1 MHYHKFGKLF
11 VLLFLIVL
19 LAPTFAA
26 SAQSIVDP
34 YYGGR
39 QQGIIIGSE
48 GEQIG
53 IAEYWNQKN
62 RFVVEMTFFEEV
74 ILKET
79 QVYLDRGEPLY
90 DPLYKNGKPVPGKFP
105 CKNDFNY
112 AAQTFM
118 TTCEFDQVSE
128 FSWGQNRHLY
138 AAVHGDLSNND
149 FWVQPASAEFSPES
163 WITFEKSKW
172 GGYYDVLLTHPARGH
187 FIDSP
192 VFGLGYQTST
202 QWGITDLGGGFDY
215 FPSEYV
221 DFWVGSVYLGG
232 TFADHKVSPMDMFTG
247 YDTSLEYITNEDG
260 SKTLVTPVTNP
271 VINMARFLQSL
282 DADGDPKQGIT
293 ISPAVVTCLE
303 TAMVQT
309 GNTDLYFTEGGQI
322 EDILEATQEA
332 CYGVEDVTINIV
344 SYEEAKENLDKSLD
358 SNMFRKNVSKT
369 PDMSSS
375 KSKMNI
381 MRNWFPAL
389 RANNELAY
397 YVDNT
402 TGDIITG
409 VPYYDEAGDLI
420 TVATEAQPIVV
431 VYTDAVPETGAEDI
445 WVAISRDD
453 GNTFK
458 RKNVARA
465 ADRSSFDV
473 TVKEYD
479 DLGNV
484 VNEYLAPYY
493 GETKKPVMAVQDNNI
508 FVAWT
513 SKYCKGGRPTY
524 AIKLEDTPDD
534 PDTPENEYEADYPYD
549 NPYYEED
556 IWGVSGPQ
564 RSVDYAEQGFPEVG
578 EVPYSCV
585 WTARGTIVTQE
596 MIDAG
601 GYWAQLKSDG
611 TGYYQV
617 GDIQWFKPERLT
629 SGRRDANQVFMGSFD
644 GAGFAIAWQEDP
656 EGLRPGQAKGPG
668 PGWGGATTNHKT
680 DIWYSYIHMDN
691 FTLVDE
697 NYISNGDQLHENDA
711 EVLGRP
717 KALVPMHLPIRITD
731 NDVVN
736 TDNLKI
742 EIDPVTKLPPTDSDG
757 NYIFTKL
764 IPDPEEF
771 EDNNGEHTG
780 SHDYALPINNPGLC
794 VDFVKKVPYSQRDLP
809 EEEQDFRQICVTAD
823 GRLLDGNTGASR
835 PNLFLQGYQKTG
847 DNPETLHV
855 VEDGYWSAWAIFAYD
870 ESKGMGSG
878 PPDHTEGEG
887 PYGDEYLA
895 EMGKNSF
902 YQSFDFTTPPY
913 VSGGTLINLP
923 EKEYEIT
930 YDELG
935 NQTGFTLVSNVTY
948 VMDEVV
954 DENGEPVLDSE
965 GNPTYTPRL
974 DDKGLLQINYE
985 NARRP
990 RFIIQGKGNMGPS
1003 KTIMMILY
1011 KEGEEGSGRPSDI
1024 MLRRVVVPAGQ
1035 TGNPYR
1041 PENIV
1046 CNAWETVDLDP
1057 TEGVHEVT
1065 VCVDGAQNMSTVMP
1079 TVTTPS
1085 MGDPTTEDPYGAIKV
1100 VEWVQTEATLT
1111 WPSGVNHYED
1121 ARAHRGA
1128 LDKDFVI
1135 MGYSYT
1141 PNWAAYRNGNDKYD
1155 FFVRRSFDGGQ
1166 TWTTDPNGVLN
1177 FNIGTDDEGQPTAV
1191 RVEEGMEDTGTYSV
1205 VNCDTFTDPTK
1216 DAEGNVVDSTGPHY
1230 HYTVCTGY
1238 VPGEFEQARNLS
1250 QLPNAKSSVIE
1261 PRIVKAPGTYAAGV
1275 AAGHLT
1281 DQHRYGMY
1289 YVSYGTSTNPKK
1301 EKAVDPV
1308 TGEPLLDEDGKQIF
1322 IQEDPAPMDLYYSYS
1337 LDLGETH
1344 ELIAWE
1350 VNPDS
1355 EGNYAGQTVYR
1366 WDFLAKGDQEQGEAQ
1381 LRMTPDGSRFYAVWV
1396 QEGFDQKGDYGSDIW
1411 FRRIMPPL
1419 FPNNVAPTTTTI
1431 E

>member
-1 MHYHKFGKLF
+1 MRKRI
-11 VLLFLIVL
+11 LLSLVAIILI
-19 LAPTFAA
+19 APSLAA
-26 SAQSIVDP
+26 SAEMILPEP
-34 YYGGR
+34 YMGGR
-39 QQGIIIGSE
+39 QQGILIGSE
-48 GEQIG
+48 GEAIG
-53 IAEYWNQKN
+53 YAEYWNQRN
-62 RFVVEMTFFEEV
+62 HFIVEMTFFGEV
-74 ILKET
+74 MLKET
-79 QVYLDRGEPLY
+79 QVFLAREEPLY
-90 DPLYKNGKPVPGKFP
+90 DPLYKNGKPVPGMFP
-105 CKNDFNY
+105 CKNNFNY
-112 AAQTFM
+112 QSQTFM
-118 TTCEFDQVSE
+118 TTCSFDQVSE
-128 FSWGQNRHLY
+128 FAWGKNRHLW
-138 AAVHGDLSNND
+138 AAVHGDLANNA
-149 FWVQPASAEFSPES
+149 FWLLPMNADGNATSFVPYP
-163 WITFEKSKW
+163 KLKH
-172 GGYYDVLLTHPARGH
+172 GGYFDVMLTHPARGH

-192 VFGLGYQTST
+192 VFGLGYQTPT
-202 QWGITDLGGGFDY
+202 QWGMTDIAGGFDY
-215 FPSEYV
+215 FPAEFI
-221 DFWVGSVYLGG
+221 DFWIGSYHLGSAI
-232 TFADHKVSPMDMFTG
+232 ADQKVTPLDMFQG
-247 YDTSLEYITNEDG
+247 YDTSLEYITDPDTGEQI
-260 SKTLVTPVTNP
+260 LVTPVTNP

-282 DADGDPKQGIT
+282 DADGDPKQGISIT
-293 ISPAVVTCLE
+293 EPVVACFE
-303 TAMVQT
+303 AAM
-309 GNTDLYFTEGGQI
+309 DELLYEELYFTEGGQI
-322 EDILEATQEA
+322 EDIIEETIAFCDDVE
-332 CYGVEDVTINIV
+332 GVTLNIV
-344 SYEEAKENLDKSLD
+344 SYEDAKEELDKALD
-358 SNMFRKNVSKT
+358 NTMFRKNVSKT

-389 RANNELAY
+389 RANGELAY
-397 YVDNT
+397 YTTVDEN
-402 TGDIITG
+402 GESQINYGI
-409 VPYYDEAGDLI
+409 PYYDETGALI
-420 TVATEAQPIVV
+420 TVETEAQPIAVA
-431 VYTDAVPETGAEDI
+431 YTDAVQSKSGGVIDVDGPVYGEDI

-458 RKNVARA
+458 RTNVARA
-465 ADRSSFDV
+465 ADRTSFDV

-479 DLGNV
+479 ELGNV
-484 VNEYLAPYY
+484 VDEYLAPYY
-493 GETKKPVMAVQDNNI
+493 GEAKKPVMAVQDNNI

-513 SKYCKGGRPTY
+513 SKFCKGGRPTY
-524 AIKLEDTPDD
+524 AIKLDVEDD
-534 PDTPENEYEADYPYD
+534 PLTEEDESADNYPYD
-549 NPYYEED
+549 DPYYEED

-601 GYWAQLKSDG
+601 GYWAKTYTDEI
-611 TGYYQV
+611 TGETAYYEV
-617 GDIQWFKPERLT
+617 GDIVWFKPERLT

-697 NYISNGDQLHENDA
+697 NFVPGGDPEHDISQ
-711 EVLGRP
+711 LGRP
-717 KALVPMHLPIRITD
+717 KALVPMRLPVRITD

-742 EIDPVTKLPPTDSDG
+742 EIDPVTKLPPTDSEG

-794 VDFVKKVPYSQRDLP
+794 VDFVKKVPYSQRDIP
-809 EEEQDFRQICVTAD
+809 EELQDFRQICVTSD
-823 GRLLDGNTGASR
+823 GRMLDGDTGASR
-835 PNLFLQGYQKTG
+835 PNLFLQGYTH
-847 DNPETLHV
+847 DNGTPKDTS
-855 VEDGYWSAWAIFAYD
+855 DDYTSAWAIFAYD
-870 ESKGMGSG
+870 ESKGVGNG
-878 PPDHTEGEG
+878 PPDHEEGGG
-887 PYGDEYLA
+887 PYGGEYVA
-895 EMGKNSF
+895 ETGKNSF
-902 YQSFDFTTPPY
+902 YMSFDFMNPPI
-913 VSGGTLINLP
+913 VSAGTLINLP
-923 EKEYEIT
+923 EKEYDIT

-935 NQTGFTLVSNVTY
+935 NPTGFTVVNNVTY
-948 VMDEVV
+948 IEDMVV

-965 GNPTYTPRL
+965 GNPTFTPRY
-974 DDKGLLQINYE
+974 DDNGLLQINYE

-1003 KTIMMILY
+1003 RTIMLMLY

-1024 MLRRVVVPAGQ
+1024 MLRRVVVP
-1035 TGNPYR
+1035 TTDTKMLNPYR

-1046 CNAWETVDLDP
+1046 CNATETVDLDP

-1065 VCVDGAQNMSTVMP
+1065 VCVDGAQNMSTVQP
-1079 TVTTPS
+1079 TITTPS
-1085 MGDPTTEDPYGAIKV
+1085 MGDPTSEDPYGAIKV
-1100 VEWVQTEATLT
+1100 VEWVQTPETLT
-1111 WPSGVNHYED
+1111 WPSGINHYED

-1128 LDKDFVI
+1128 LDKDFLI

-1155 FFVRRSFDGGQ
+1155 FFIRRSFDGGQ
-1166 TWTTDPNGVLN
+1166 TWTTDPNGVLAFDIVTN
-1177 FNIGTDDEGQPTAV
+1177 TETGQPEAV
-1191 RVEEGMEDTGTYSV
+1191 PGSTYSV
-1205 VNCDTFTDPTK
+1205 VNCDTFTDPTQPSEDPDK
-1216 DAEGNVVDSTGPHY
+1216 DTGHL

-1238 VPGEFEQARNLS
+1238 TPGQFEQARNLS

-1261 PRIVKAPGTYAAGV
+1261 PRIVKSPGTYAEGV

-1301 EKAVDPV
+1301 EKVY
-1308 TGEPLLDEDGKQIF
+1308 DESLEEWVNV
-1322 IQEDPAPMDLYYSYS
+1322 QEDAAPMDLYYSYS

-1344 ELIAWE
+1344 EMVTWI

-1355 EGNYAGQTVYR
+1355 EGNYAGEEVTR
-1366 WDFLAKGDQEQGEAQ
+1366 WDWLAKGDREQGEAQ

-1396 QEGFDQKGDYGSDIW
+1396 EEGYDNKGEYGSDIW

-1419 FPNNVAPTTTTI
+1419 FLNNVAPTTA

>member
-1 MHYHKFGKLF
+1 MHYHKFKKIF

-26 SAQSIVDP
+26 SAQDIIVDP
-34 YYGGR
+34 YLGGR
-39 QQGIIIGSE
+39 QQGILIGSE

-62 RFVVEMTFFEEV
+62 RFVIEMSFFEEV
-74 ILKET
+74 TLKET
-79 QVYLDRGEPLY
+79 QVFLDREQPLY
-90 DPLYKNGKPVPGKFP
+90 DPLYKNGKPVPGAFP
-105 CKNDFNY
+105 CKNDFDY
-112 AAQTFM
+112 VGQTFM
-118 TTCEFDQVSE
+118 TTCEFEQVSE
-128 FSWGQNRHLY
+128 FAWGQNRHLY

-149 FWVQPASAEFSPES
+149 FWVQPASIEFNPES
-163 WITFEKSKW
+163 WITYDKSKW
-172 GGYYDVLLTHPARGH
+172 GGYFDVKLTHPARGH

-192 VFGLGYQTST
+192 VFGLGYETST
-202 QWGITDLGGGFDY
+202 QWGMTDLGGGFDY

-221 DFWVGSVYLGG
+221 DFYVGSYHLGSAI
-232 TFADHKVSPMDMFTG
+232 ADHKVTPLDMFQG
-247 YDTSLEYITNEDG
+247 YDTSLEYITDPDTG
-260 SKTLVTPVTNP
+260 VQTLVLPVTNP

-282 DADGDPKQGIT
+282 DADGDPKQGISIT
-293 ISPAVVTCLE
+293 EPVVYCFE
-303 TAMVQT
+303 TAMDELQY
-309 GNTDLYFTEGGQI
+309 DELYFTLGGQI
-322 EDILEATQEA
+322 ENILVKTQEV
-332 CYGVEDVTINIV
+332 CNDVDGVTINIV
-344 SYEEAKENLDKSLD
+344 TYEDAKAALDKALD
-358 SNMFRKNVSKT
+358 NTMFRKNVSKT

-375 KSKMNI
+375 KSKLNT
-381 MRNWFPAL
+381 MRVWFPAM
-389 RANNELAY
+389 RANGELFT
-397 YVDNT
+397 YVDGESIV
-402 TGDIITG
+402 TGI
-409 VPYYDEAGDLI
+409 PYYDESGELI
-420 TVATEAQPIVV
+420 STEIEAQPIVV
-431 VYTDAVPETGAEDI
+431 AYTDQIQDEDGTLYGEDI

-458 RKNVARA
+458 RMNVARA
-465 ADRSSFDV
+465 ADKSSFDV

-479 DLGNV
+479 ELGNV
-484 VNEYLAPYY
+484 VAEYLAPYY
-493 GETKKPVMAVQDNNI
+493 GEAKKPVMAVQDNNI

-524 AIKLEDTPDD
+524 SIKLEDTLDD
-534 PDTPENEYEADYPYD
+534 PDTPEDEFEADYPYD

-596 MIDAG
+596 MIAAG

-611 TGYYQV
+611 TGYYEV

-691 FTLVDE
+691 FLAVDE
-697 NYISNGDQLHENDA
+697 NFVPGGDPQHDLDR

-717 KALVPMHLPIRITD
+717 KALVPMSLPIRITD
-731 NDVVN
+731 NDVLN
-736 TDNLKI
+736 TDNLMVLLGEDGLPVEDENGDWIKI
-742 EIDPVTKLPPTDSDG
+742 VKEDFPEDS
-757 NYIFTKL
+757 
-764 IPDPEEF
+764 
-771 EDNNGEHTG
+771 NGDHDG
-780 SHDYALPINNPGLC
+780 SHDYGIVYRDELC
-794 VDFVKKVPYSQRDLP
+794 VEFVEKINQQGVTKQV
-809 EEEQDFRQICVTAD
+809 CKTAD
-823 GRLLDGNTGASR
+823 GRMLDGDTGASR
-835 PNLFLQGYQKTG
+835 PNLFLQGYTH
-847 DNPETLHV
+847 DNGTPKDTS
-855 VEDGYWSAWAIFAYD
+855 DDYTSAWAIFAYD
-870 ESKGMGSG
+870 ESKGVGNG
-878 PPDHTEGEG
+878 PPDHEEGGG
-887 PYGDEYLA
+887 PYGDEYVA
-895 EMGKNSF
+895 ESGKNSF
-902 YQSFDFTTPPY
+902 YQSFDFMNPPH
-913 VSGGTLINLP
+913 VSAGTIINLP
-923 EKEYEIT
+923 EKEYDIT

-935 NQTGFTLVSNVTY
+935 NPVGYTVVSNVTY

-974 DDKGLLQINYE
+974 DDNGLLQINYE

-1003 KTIMMILY
+1003 KTIMMMLY

-1024 MLRRVVVPAGQ
+1024 MLRRVVVP
-1035 TGNPYR
+1035 TTDTKMMNPYR

-1046 CNAWETVDLDP
+1046 CNVTETVDLDP

-1065 VCVDGAQNMSTVMP
+1065 VCVDGAQNVSTVMP

-1100 VEWVQTEATLT
+1100 VEWEQTPDILA

-1155 FFVRRSFDGGQ
+1155 FFIRRSFDGGQ
-1166 TWTTDPNGVLN
+1166 TWTTDPNGVLAFDIVTN
-1177 FNIGTDDEGQPTAV
+1177 TETGQPEALPGT
-1191 RVEEGMEDTGTYSV
+1191 TYSV
-1205 VNCDTFTDPTK
+1205 VNCDTFTDPTLTE
-1216 DAEGNVVDSTGPHY
+1216 DGSAIGEGDPTTGPHY

-1238 VPGEFEQARNLS
+1238 LPGEFEQARNMS

-1261 PRIVKAPGTYAAGV
+1261 PRIVKSPGTNAEGV

-1281 DQHRYGMY
+1281 DTHRYGMY

-1301 EKAVDPV
+1301 EKVYD
-1308 TGEPLLDEDGKQIF
+1308 ESLDEWISL
-1322 IQEDPAPMDLYYSYS
+1322 QEEPAPMDLYYSFS

-1344 ELIAWE
+1344 ELVSWI
-1350 VNPDS
+1350 VNPES
-1355 EGNYAGQTVYR
+1355 EGNYAGEEVTR
-1366 WDFLAKGDQEQGEAQ
+1366 WDWLAKGDREQGEAQ

-1396 QEGFDQKGDYGSDIW
+1396 EEGFDNKGEYGSDIW
-1411 FRRIMPPL
+1411 FRRIMPPA
-1419 FPNNVAPTTTTI
+1419 FPNNVAPVI
-1431 E
+1431 GE